1 MRSPIAQELA
11 QRRLPHE
18 FESRKHAIAR
28 PALAYL
34 VRVDVRE
41 GGGEA
46 TADVTAGGGT
56 SMADKSCCTLIIY
69 ACADAVSARSMT
81 NTPTL

>member
-18 FESRKHAIAR
+18 VESRKHTKYNQR

-41 GGGEA
+41 GGGR
-46 TADVTAGGGT
+46 GY
-56 SMADKSCCTLIIY
+56 C
-69 ACADAVSARSMT
+69 
-81 NTPTL
+81 